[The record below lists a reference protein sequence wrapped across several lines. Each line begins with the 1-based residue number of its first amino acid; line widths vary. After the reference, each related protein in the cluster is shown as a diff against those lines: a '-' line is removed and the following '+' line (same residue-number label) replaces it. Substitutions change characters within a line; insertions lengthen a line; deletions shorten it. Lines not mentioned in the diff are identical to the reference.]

1 MSDDRFVCPLCGG
14 REGRVALVFSRGD
27 AVASA
32 NPSPTPPLKKEG
44 LSVSCGKSPSPRR
57 EGAGEGFAPPRTPDQ
72 GHTLLR
78 CTTCNLLRLHPQPTD
93 ADLADAY
100 SDTYAPHTRRGL
112 SGKAKGWLEQRSVR
126 QLWRLLGPP
135 RRVLDVGC
143 ATGDLLLAIRRAGN
157 ANVTGVEPGERAAGV
172 AGERGL
178 DVRQGMLEDAA
189 FPDASFDTII
199 LSHTLEHVRDPIATL
214 HEIHRVLTPGGA
226 LIFWLPNADSIEAR
240 VLGRR
245 WIGYDPPRHLTTFS
259 VATLTRALETTG
271 FRVTEVR
278 HEAVGL
284 EWAWALRSWLRDRV
298 PKAERA
304 IARFHPLLI
313 VTATPL
319 AAIGALTKRSG
330 RVRVI
335 GRATS

>member
-1 MSDDRFVCPLCGG
+1 M
-14 REGRVALVFSRGD
+14 
-27 AVASA
+27 AV
-32 NPSPTPPLKKEG
+32 
-44 LSVSCGKSPSPRR
+44 
-57 EGAGEGFAPPRTPDQ
+57 GEGIVPPRTPDQ

-78 CTTCNLLRLHPQPTD
+78 CATCNLLRLHPQPTD
-93 ADLADAY
+93 TELAAAY
-100 SDTYAPHTRRGL
+100 SDTYAPHTRPGL
-112 SGKAKGWLEQRSVR
+112 SGKAKGWLERRSVR

-143 ATGDLLLAIRRAGN
+143 ATGDLLLSIRREGN
-157 ANVTGVEPGERAAGV
+157 ANVTGVEPGQRAAEV
-172 AGERGL
+172 ARSRGL
-178 DVRQGMLEDAA
+178 DVRVGMLEDAA

-214 HEIHRVLTPGGA
+214 LEIHRVLAPNGA
-226 LIFWLPNADSIEAR
+226 LILWLPNASSIEAC
-240 VLGRR
+240 VLGQR

-271 FRVTEVR
+271 FRVSQVR

-284 EWAWALRSWLRDRV
+284 EWAWAFRSWLRDRA

-304 IARFHPLLI
+304 IAPLHPILI
-313 VTATPL
+313 VAATPL

-330 RVRVI
+330 RIRVI
-335 GRATS
+335 GTMNKERLSS